1 MSGLD
6 LSREM
11 AVGALLAT
19 GLTFGYLVA
28 RRVRDSGTLDRNK
41 SAFSSDKEVKFP
53 AQLQRD
59 ESPAVPVDGG
69 VSLVEPL
76 VDASDQLML
85 IFEMF
90 GTPSKEEWSL
100 LAELPVWQHNSFPHS
115 DGLSWDEIATI
126 IDPYLPKRVLTKV
139 DGPALKLISRLLT
152 YNPTKRITAKN
163 ALDHRFFADGD
174 VDELLERS

>member
-76 VDASDQLML
+76 VDAASDPSHLFTDLDDPSSAAIPGRLKML
-85 IFEMF
+85 I
-90 GTPSKEEWSL
+90 
-100 LAELPVWQHNSFPHS
+100 N
-115 DGLSWDEIATI
+115 
-126 IDPYLPKRVLTKV
+126 RC
-139 DGPALKLISRLLT
+139 
-152 YNPTKRITAKN
+152 
-163 ALDHRFFADGD
+163 
-174 VDELLERS
+174 